1 LSRASRAERNR
12 SYDPE
17 FLKRSYYGIPAS
29 EKPYLPEFGL
39 GGIRNEVLIEPELI
53 YQAQANPEGLWL
65 PNDPTGS
72 ERRIAEAGYTG
83 YYSTDPKLGKVAVIF
98 DPYDVSKSYM
108 IPVGAVGAGAMALS
122 GEEEPEGFAGGG
134 AIRKA
139 AEAIRAVGRE
149 PDLDM
154 STEARMQRAQELEFD
169 TSRPLYHSTNA
180 SFDAFE
186 VPEGKFLKFGKGV
199 YTAPSAKY
207 SDRYIRKNRDIES
220 GYKEGANVMPLYAR
234 GKIAN
239 EKDWE
244 AARQEMM
251 SEGVAPAGYNPQQ
264 EEIQRRLK
272 EKGFDGLNMFG
283 NEIIIFDPK
292 NLRSVNAAFDPE
304 KRGSSDLI
312 AGTAGAA
319 LLGGAAMDDEPE
331 EFAKGGRVE
340 ALSDMA
346 RRYMGNISEAGDVY
360 KAAVGNMFSPFEPV
374 EPQLGDPND
383 YEFPELRLRRPG
395 IVNLALGMPNMAADL
410 RDLYGAVK
418 DVATGDEVPDESW
431 RRFDIASEAQDRYE
445 NDMDTWL
452 RNYTGKSVDELSAP
466 MSAVLGISE
475 ALAQPGII
483 SARAVEKL
491 PRAARYLSNLAEF
504 ATPVTVASPGAMLTG
519 AGVNAGFRS
528 LPALLAGDDLE
539 QMNSRY
545 SDEDITGKS
554 SRDLTGR
561 EQARLDK
568 YLQELLGKKDGMAE
582 TERLAGGGAIRK
594 AAEAIGSANKSA
606 SNPPVD
612 EQIGLSRA
620 KRMVEQ
626 SGQRWDDVK
635 QISTPEEYI
644 QFQRRYGLASAV
656 SERDEPSDVFHRG
669 GSMFYDEETGKPVA
683 YAPSSASRKKPEG
696 MANGGLVYDADR
708 INALASD
715 LMNPVKLAEGGAPR
729 SKVGRAAAAVRGLT
743 EDAGRAA
750 DDVSA
755 QGTVR
760 LPDEIIQSPAQRR
773 GGYGRSTIRGAGRK
787 TIPGIYDDPREI
799 VERAS
804 RAVAPESEAMQ
815 QLFGVTRE
823 DLADIAM
830 SRAPTNY
837 LPPGAPARPRGT
849 DYAELVMQPANTNRL
864 VDILGE
870 SLDSPLR
877 PGMTGWYIFDPVYN
891 RLKELVGEDEAQK
904 MFLDLNTLTGVHS
917 ANAAVANELTRGSA
931 MNWLNREGR
940 LDDYLRFGGKAGLPG
955 SPIDMATI
963 PGHMAHKTAHVV
975 PALRYL
981 ETGEL
986 SREAKTPAY
995 IASSTPPELGTNINF
1010 PVGDAHFVR
1019 GIGLSDVR
1027 PETKD
1032 PTSRF
1037 ASWSMP
1043 EAMQLSDWFAR
1054 DVARRAGLPGVPG
1067 QALLWGALSPT
1078 TGVKSKI
1085 GAPKLEILS
1094 DLIMQTANR
1103 LRITPEEA
1111 RDMVLTGKAY
1121 AGKAEGG
1128 LAKYSEMMRGV

>member
-29 EKPYLPEFGL
+29 EKPYVPEFGL

-139 AEAIRAVGRE
+139 TEAMRAAGTE

-154 STEARMQRAQELEFD
+154 STE
-169 TSRPLYHSTNA
+169 
-180 SFDAFE
+180 
-186 VPEGKFLKFGKGV
+186 
-199 YTAPSAKY
+199 
-207 SDRYIRKNRDIES
+207 
-220 GYKEGANVMPLYAR
+220 
-234 GKIAN
+234 
-239 EKDWE
+239 
-244 AARQEMM
+244 
-251 SEGVAPAGYNPQQ
+251 GVAPADIKKSFIVNPKSLIFRETEQSQ
-264 EEIQRRLK
+264 ANKDSLTGDSDDFDPIVVIGNDLK
-272 EKGFDGLNMFG
+272 NLSILDGHHRASVARDRGDSLQAVRITESEYELLKKKGFDDTEIAYAALQRANKGYAAGNLDSQFKGSRVADNGDRAWDELLSEDDPEGMSKGGLV
-283 NEIIIFDPK
+283 DK
-292 NLRSVNAAFDPE
+292 LRSAA
-304 KRGSSDLI
+304 SSV
-312 AGTAGAA
+312 
-319 LLGGAAMDDEPE
+319 
-331 EFAKGGRVE
+331 K
-340 ALSDMA
+340 
-346 RRYMGNISEAGDVY
+346 EAGNVY

-395 IVNLALGMPNMAADL
+395 IVNLAIGMPNMAADL

-594 AAEAIGSANKSA
+594 AAEAIGAANKSA
-606 SNPPVD
+606 SNRPVG

-620 KRMVEQ
+620 KSMVEQ

-656 SERDEPSDVFHRG
+656 SERDEPSDVFHQG

-696 MANGGLVYDADR
+696 MASGGLVYDADR
-708 INALASD
+708 INALAND
-715 LMNPVKLAEGGAPR
+715 LMNPVKLDEGGAPR

>member
-1 LSRASRAERNR
+1 MLTSGGFNA
-12 SYDPE
+12 
-17 FLKRSYYGIPAS
+17 
-29 EKPYLPEFGL
+29 
-39 GGIRNEVLIEPELI
+39 GIR
-53 YQAQANPEGLWL
+53 A
-65 PNDPTGS
+65 
-72 ERRIAEAGYTG
+72 
-83 YYSTDPKLGKVAVIF
+83 
-98 DPYDVSKSYM
+98 
-108 IPVGAVGAGAMALS
+108 
-122 GEEEPEGFAGGG
+122 
-134 AIRKA
+134 
-139 AEAIRAVGRE
+139 
-149 PDLDM
+149 
-154 STEARMQRAQELEFD
+154 
-169 TSRPLYHSTNA
+169 
-180 SFDAFE
+180 
-186 VPEGKFLKFGKGV
+186 
-199 YTAPSAKY
+199 
-207 SDRYIRKNRDIES
+207 
-220 GYKEGANVMPLYAR
+220 
-234 GKIAN
+234 
-239 EKDWE
+239 
-244 AARQEMM
+244 
-251 SEGVAPAGYNPQQ
+251 
-264 EEIQRRLK
+264 
-272 EKGFDGLNMFG
+272 
-283 NEIIIFDPK
+283 
-292 NLRSVNAAFDPE
+292 
-304 KRGSSDLI
+304 
-312 AGTAGAA
+312 
-319 LLGGAAMDDEPE
+319 
-331 EFAKGGRVE
+331 
-340 ALSDMA
+340 
-346 RRYMGNISEAGDVY
+346 
-360 KAAVGNMFSPFEPV
+360 
-374 EPQLGDPND
+374 
-383 YEFPELRLRRPG
+383 
-395 IVNLALGMPNMAADL
+395 
-410 RDLYGAVK
+410 
-418 DVATGDEVPDESW
+418 
-431 RRFDIASEAQDRYE
+431 
-445 NDMDTWL
+445 
-452 RNYTGKSVDELSAP
+452 
-466 MSAVLGISE
+466 
-475 ALAQPGII
+475 
-483 SARAVEKL
+483 
-491 PRAARYLSNLAEF
+491 
-504 ATPVTVASPGAMLTG
+504 
-519 AGVNAGFRS
+519 
-528 LPALLAGDDLE
+528 LPALTDGDDLE
-539 QMNSRY
+539 QMERRY
-545 SDEDITGKS
+545 SQPPAARYRGEVARRRED
-554 SRDLTGR
+554 R
-561 EQARLDK
+561 ENKLKMIADRRAEKLNRSPAT
-568 YLQELLGKKDGMAE
+568 MAE
-582 TERLAGGGAIRK
+582 
-594 AAEAIGSANKSA
+594 
-606 SNPPVD
+606 
-612 EQIGLSRA
+612 
-620 KRMVEQ
+620 
-626 SGQRWDDVK
+626 
-635 QISTPEEYI
+635 
-644 QFQRRYGLASAV
+644 
-656 SERDEPSDVFHRG
+656 
-669 GSMFYDEETGKPVA
+669 
-683 YAPSSASRKKPEG
+683 
-696 MANGGLVYDADR
+696 GGLVFDADR
-708 INALASD
+708 INALAND

-1128 LAKYSEMMRGV
+1128 LAKYSEMMRDN